1 MSTIN
6 SEKDSPLGQTVLPPE
21 PFPFFENPRFPP
33 TLYMRHVRH
42 LSVKG
47 PSLLANQWV
56 QRSEEGHWVEEEY
69 FQESKNLLEKVEEDL
84 YQGTFNIW
92 QLWIER
98 RHLTVSYIGEAITV
112 PVSVVQCQYG
122 G

>member
-1 MSTIN
+1 
-6 SEKDSPLGQTVLPPE
+6 
-21 PFPFFENPRFPP
+21 
-33 TLYMRHVRH
+33 MRHVRH

-56 QRSEEGHWVEEEY
+56 QRSEEGHWVEEEC

>member
-1 MSTIN
+1 
-6 SEKDSPLGQTVLPPE
+6 
-21 PFPFFENPRFPP
+21 
-33 TLYMRHVRH
+33 MRHVRH

-84 YQGTFNIW
+84 YQGA
-92 QLWIER
+92 LAAVDREEE
-98 RHLTVSYIGEAITV
+98 LDC
-112 PVSVVQCQYG
+112 VVFR
-122 G
+122 

>member
-1 MSTIN
+1 
-6 SEKDSPLGQTVLPPE
+6 
-21 PFPFFENPRFPP
+21 
-33 TLYMRHVRH
+33 MRHVRH

>member
-1 MSTIN
+1 MAATA
-6 SEKDSPLGQTVLPPE
+6 
-21 PFPFFENPRFPP
+21 PRFRSFYPFEFSG
-33 TLYMRHVRH
+33 YIHVYIGR
-42 LSVKG
+42 
-47 PSLLANQWV
+47 V

-98 RHLTVSYIGEAITV
+98 RHLTVSYIGEATV

>member
-1 MSTIN
+1 MFMFIHSSSI
-6 SEKDSPLGQTVLPPE
+6 SEGA
-21 PFPFFENPRFPP
+21 FNAGR
-33 TLYMRHVRH
+33 
-42 LSVKG
+42 SV
-47 PSLLANQWV
+47 QWD

-98 RHLTVSYIGEAITV
+98 RHLTVSYIGEATV

>member
-1 MSTIN
+1 
-6 SEKDSPLGQTVLPPE
+6 
-21 PFPFFENPRFPP
+21 
-33 TLYMRHVRH
+33 MRHVRH

-56 QRSEEGHWVEEEY
+56 QRSEEGHWGEEEY
-69 FQESKNLLEKVEEDL
+69 FLEYVEEDL

-98 RHLTVSYIGEAITV
+98 RHLTVSYIGEATV

>member
-1 MSTIN
+1 M
-6 SEKDSPLGQTVLPPE
+6 
-21 PFPFFENPRFPP
+21 
-33 TLYMRHVRH
+33 
-42 LSVKG
+42 
-47 PSLLANQWV
+47 LANQWV

-84 YQGTFNIW
+84 YQGTFNIL

-98 RHLTVSYIGEAITV
+98 RNLAVSYIGEATG
-112 PVSVVQCQYG
+112 PVSTLSVVQCQYG

>member
-1 MSTIN
+1 M
-6 SEKDSPLGQTVLPPE
+6 
-21 PFPFFENPRFPP
+21 
-33 TLYMRHVRH
+33 
-42 LSVKG
+42 
-47 PSLLANQWV
+47 
-56 QRSEEGHWVEEEY
+56 EEEY

-84 YQGTFNIW
+84 YQGTFNRETFNIW

-98 RHLTVSYIGEAITV
+98 RHLTVSYIGEATV